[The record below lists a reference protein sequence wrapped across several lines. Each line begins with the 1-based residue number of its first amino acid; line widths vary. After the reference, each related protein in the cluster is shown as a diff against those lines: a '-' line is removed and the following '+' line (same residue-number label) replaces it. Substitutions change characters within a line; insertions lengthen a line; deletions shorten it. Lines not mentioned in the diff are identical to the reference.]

1 MFPSVLAQPSLDED
15 VLCRLA
21 HVNHRLKQYYG
32 LRLCGGEYLRLCR
45 LIETR
50 RIPFRVLRKDG

>member
-21 HVNHRLKQYYG
+21 HVNHRPLAA
-32 LRLCGGEYLRLCR
+32 
-45 LIETR
+45 
-50 RIPFRVLRKDG
+50 